1 MGVIAIA
8 LIAGYPTFAAFVAAR
23 VISISALLG
32 GLYVL
37 LALGNALFAERL
49 AVDTSH
55 GQELAADFGVGTPWL
70 GFAAILTAAAMCL
83 GAMLAALVLYIGP
96 W

>member
-1 MGVIAIA
+1 VGVIAIA

-32 GLYVL
+32 SLYVL

-49 AVDTSH
+49 GMDTSH
-55 GQELAADFGVGTPWL
+55 GQELAADFGVGTRWL
-70 GFAAILTAAAMCL
+70 GFAAILTCVGICVA
-83 GAMLAALVLYIGP
+83 AMLAALVLYIGP

>member
-32 GLYVL
+32 GLYL
-37 LALGNALFAERL
+37 LFALGNALFAGRL
-49 AVDTSH
+49 AVDTTH
-55 GQELAADFGVGTPWL
+55 GQKLAADFGVGTPWL
-70 GFAAILTAAAMCL
+70 GFAAILTGAGICVA
-83 GAMLAALVLYIGP
+83 AMLAALVLYIGP